1 MTPLKPEQKES
12 ILSRLA
18 FLEAEL
24 NDLQRLQSTTWQIY
38 STDNTTRRNI
48 ERLAEN
54 VTNACIDIAKIVI
67 AGEAT
72 EMPVTYKEVIQK
84 LGLLDFI
91 PKKLAEEL
99 IRLVDIRN
107 TLAHQYLDLK
117 WDKKNSF
124 YKKDIV
130 LS

>member
-24 NDLQRLQSTTWQIY
+24 NDLQGLQSTTWQIY

-54 VTNACIDIAKIVI
+54 VTNACIDIAKIV
-67 AGEAT
+67 T
-72 EMPVTYKEVIQK
+72 EI
-84 LGLLDFI
+84 D
-91 PKKLAEEL
+91 
-99 IRLVDIRN
+99 
-107 TLAHQYLDLK
+107 
-117 WDKKNSF
+117 
-124 YKKDIV
+124 
-130 LS
+130 